1 MTCTG
6 TQTDTYDAEM
16 SLGRAALAARDF
28 RAAYR
33 HFGRA
38 HDIGHDVL
46 ARHLAAHRGLLATA
60 WSQRRID
67 RAAKQLLLLTAT
79 PLFNWNTRNRRS
91 DVASGGGAKR
101 WS

>member
-1 MTCTG
+1 MTS
-6 TQTDTYDAEM
+6 TQTTTYDAEM
-16 SLGRAALAARDF
+16 NLGRTALAARDF

-38 HDIGHDVL
+38 HDLGHDEL

-60 WSQRRID
+60 CSQRRID
-67 RAAKQLLLLTAT
+67 RAARQLLLLTAT
-79 PLFNWNTRNRRS
+79 PLFNWNTRDRHPS
-91 DVASGGGAKR
+91 VANGGGAGG